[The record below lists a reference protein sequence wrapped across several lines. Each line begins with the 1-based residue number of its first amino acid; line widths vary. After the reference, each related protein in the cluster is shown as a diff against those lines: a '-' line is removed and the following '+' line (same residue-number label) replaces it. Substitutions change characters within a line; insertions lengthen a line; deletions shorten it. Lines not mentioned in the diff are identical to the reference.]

1 MEILAERYQIQ
12 EQLGKKA
19 GRRTLLAKDTLTQ
32 EMVIIKLL
40 SFASD
45 FEWNTLK
52 LFEREAQI
60 LKTLSHP
67 SIPRYLD
74 YFEVNNSPHT
84 QGFALVQTYIR
95 ASTLEENFNLG
106 RNFPEIEIKQIATSI
121 LEILIYLHEFNPPVI
136 HRDIKPS
143 NILLGE
149 RSGNSVGQIY
159 LIDFGSV
166 QTVAAKEGGTM
177 TVVGTYGYMP
187 PEQFG
192 GRTVPS
198 SDLYSLGATLIYLLT
213 GTHPADLP
221 QKDLRIDFQQGTNIS
236 PGLTRWLK
244 KLTEPS
250 LDRRFSTA
258 TEALQALQKPQWSD
272 NLAVTQPTGS
282 IIELYKK
289 EYKLEIIIPGMGFN
303 WNSLSVGLFAIAW
316 NSFIAFWTIRV
327 IAIAPFPLNV
337 PFLLFSLPF
346 WGAGFSLAYMFL
358 FPIFGCTR
366 LCINQQQISLRKK
379 LFGFQL
385 NVERP
390 TAKENITKIEYIP
403 PSLTNN
409 TYGQQG
415 YQNRNIGKII
425 IHAGVR
431 QYEISGSGNG
441 NGIQSNLEIQWLAG
455 ELSDWLGMPVRGMK
469 GVE

>member
-1 MEILAERYQIQ
+1 MEILAERYQVQ

-19 GRRTLLAKDTLTQ
+19 GRRTLLARDTLTQ

-40 SFASD
+40 SFGSD

-74 YFEVNNSPHT
+74 YFEVNNSPHN

-106 RNFPEIEIKQIATSI
+106 RTFSEVEIKQIATSI

-192 GRTVPS
+192 GRTVPG

-221 QKDLRIDFQQGTNIS
+221 HQDLRIDFQQGTNIS
-236 PGLTRWLK
+236 PSLTRWLK
-244 KLTEPS
+244 KLTEPG
-250 LDRRFSTA
+250 LDRRFPTA
-258 TEALQALQKPQWSD
+258 NEALQALQKPQWSD
-272 NLAVTQPTGS
+272 NLALTQPTGS
-282 IIELYKK
+282 TVELYKK
-289 EYKLEIIIPGMGFN
+289 EYKLEIIIPGVGFN
-303 WNSLSVGLFAIAW
+303 WSSLSVGLFAIAW
-316 NSFIAFWTIRV
+316 NSFITFWTIGV
-327 IAIAPFPLNV
+327 LFMAPFPLNI
-337 PFLLFSLPF
+337 PFILFSLPF

-358 FPIFGCTR
+358 FPIFGRTR
-366 LCINQQQISLRKK
+366 LHINQQQISLRKQ

-390 TAKENITKIEYIP
+390 TAKENITRIEYIP
-403 PSLTNN
+403 PSSTHKK
-409 TYGQQG
+409 YGQHG
-415 YQNRNIGKII
+415 YRNRNTGKII
-425 IHAGVR
+425 IYAGVR
-431 QYEISGSGNG
+431 QYEISNNA
-441 NGIQSNLEIQWLAG
+441 NGIQSKLEIQWLAQ
-455 ELSDWLGMPVRGMK
+455 ELGDWLGMPVIGL
-469 GVE
+469 GE